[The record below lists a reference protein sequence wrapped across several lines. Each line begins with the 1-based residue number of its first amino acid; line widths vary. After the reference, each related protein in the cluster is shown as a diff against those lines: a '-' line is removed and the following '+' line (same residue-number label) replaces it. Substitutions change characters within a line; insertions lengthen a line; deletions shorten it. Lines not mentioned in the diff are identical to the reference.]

1 MRAPNLIFALLM
13 LTCMT
18 APSLA
23 QSDESAKLDRLVRAY
38 PDQLSGHDAHFIF
51 WRDGT
56 KMPVSDGKP
65 EKSFDERL
73 RHASLLDQ
81 MLLPY
86 PKGPLQKPPGPE
98 DDPGRFRN
106 EAFFDKM
113 YGNCTKG
120 EAQKHLVTI
129 IWLPHSWGRHLK
141 VTSVNGIA
149 DKLRAVSAAI
159 EALPASLRRFAFPSA
174 GTFACRA
181 VKDTGK
187 RSMHA
192 YGAAIDLNVKF
203 SDYWL
208 WRKHGPYHNRI
219 PYKIVEIF
227 ERHGFI
233 WGGKWGHYDT
243 MHFEY
248 RPELF

>member
-1 MRAPNLIFALLM
+1 MHATSFAAVLFALLC
-13 LTCMT
+13 LHV
-18 APSLA
+18 PLHA
-23 QSDESAKLDRLVRAY
+23 QSNRSTELDRLVRAY
-38 PDQLSGHDAHFIF
+38 PDALSGHDANVII

-56 KMPVSDGKP
+56 KMPVGKLHA
-65 EKSFDERL
+65 SFDERL
-73 RHASLLDQ
+73 RNASILDQ

-86 PKGPLQKPPGPE
+86 PKGPLAHPPGQE
-98 DDPGRFRN
+98 DDPGRFRK

-113 YGNCTKG
+113 YGNCAKG

-129 IWLPHSWGRHLK
+129 TWLPKSWGGHLR
-141 VTSVNGIA
+141 VTSINGVA
-149 DKLRAVSAAI
+149 EKLRAVSAEI
-159 EALPASLRRFAFPSA
+159 EALPAKLRKYAFPSA
-174 GTFACRA
+174 GTFNCRA
-181 VKDTGK
+181 VKDTGR

-192 YGAAIDLNVKF
+192 YGAAIDLNVAF

-208 WRKHGPYHNRI
+208 WRPHAPYRNKI
-219 PYKIVEIF
+219 PYAIVEIF

-248 RPELF
+248 RPELL